1 MANVVAGFGI
11 LIAGVSESENQP
23 AISHGEKLSRT
34 YSFGAAAGVASAAAA
49 TGVSASDDVERSDK

>member
-1 MANVVAGFGI
+1 MPDVVASFGI

-49 TGVSASDDVERSDK
+49 AGASASDEVERSER